1 MTIDWGQM
9 ATAEDWAMA
18 KTAARRAGMVC
29 SRLQGRLVL
38 GPQVCAA
45 LDALIDDP
53 ATPWAMAE
61 AIRHANTWHRTSQAI
76 DELGY
81 LLGYSAEEMDALF
94 DAAMTVVV

>member
-1 MTIDWGQM
+1 MIDWGQM
-9 ATAEDWAMA
+9 ETAEDRADA
-18 KTAARRAGMVC
+18 ETVARRASMVC

-45 LDALIDDP
+45 LDAVASDP

-61 AIRHANTWHRTSQAI
+61 TIRNAVTWHRTSQAI

-81 LLGYSAEEMDALF
+81 LLGYSAEAMDDLF
-94 DAAMTVVV
+94 DAARAVVV